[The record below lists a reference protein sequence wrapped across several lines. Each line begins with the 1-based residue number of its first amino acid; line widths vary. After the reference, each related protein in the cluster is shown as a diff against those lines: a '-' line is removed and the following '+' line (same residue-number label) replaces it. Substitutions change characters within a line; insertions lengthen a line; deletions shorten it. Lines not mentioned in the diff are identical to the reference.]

1 MEMFESALDRRRML
15 ATVAGGALAM
25 AVVRPVWAM
34 PANRVFSVSR
44 KGSVIGTHAIEFAGD
59 PQHLKVATRIELA
72 VKIAF
77 VTAFSYQQQGDD
89 EWDGDVLVR
98 TRIATEDDG
107 NKSLVVAEANG
118 SALAVQGP
126 KGNVSAPLGAMT
138 DISFWNQAITRGA
151 PLIDSQSGDLID
163 ITIQPS
169 SREKLDVLGQ
179 SVEVDRFPMLG
190 THGRSGT
197 VWYDRDGNLVRA
209 IVLTRGETLT
219 YELAA

>member
-77 VTAFSYQQQGDD
+77 VTAYRYEQRGEDVWQS
-89 EWDGDVLVR
+89 DVLVR
-98 TRIATEDDG
+98 TRIETNDDG
-107 NKSLVVAEANG
+107 EKSVVIAESSDG
-118 SALAVQGP
+118 QLAVQGP
-126 KGNVSAPLGAMT
+126 KGSYATPLGAMT
-138 DISFWNQAITRGA
+138 DLSFWNRAITQGA
-151 PLIDSQSGDLID
+151 PVIDSQSGDLID
-163 ITIQPS
+163 ITVKPS
-169 SREKLDVLGQ
+169 VPEKLEVLGRTI
-179 SVEVDRFPMLG
+179 ETERFPMAG
-190 THGRSGT
+190 TRGRSGT
-197 VWYDRDGNLVRA
+197 VWYDSEGNLVRA

-219 YELAA
+219 YELVG